1 MTWLPLLLALLAP
14 ARAQEACSGFVE
26 GDEIVLDTPAIAFRS
41 GSASLR
47 PESGDAIDAL
57 VCALAL
63 HPELWVRVEVAEGR
77 SGPDLA
83 RQRAEA
89 IRAATSQRGIRAERI
104 VAATTADPAARL
116 TRFRVMRPGEGLR
129 AAETLIASLPPVD
142 SDRDGIPDATDKC
155 LMEPE
160 LYRTGHEVLDG
171 CPDPWPTT
179 PTVTPT
185 APSAPPAARPPTQQ
199 AASAPVVTPPARAA
213 LPRLDDPLRTGRRVT
228 DEAAVVIG
236 LEAYTHVPRVPHARR
251 DAAAFYDLLV
261 YTRGVP
267 GAKAQLLTQGSRD
280 HMLAAVRRAASDA
293 GRGGRVWVYFAGH
306 GAGHP
311 DTKERMLL
319 GDDVRTDAIG
329 FASRGL
335 PIAEIEA
342 AITAVGA
349 TPLLVLDTC
358 YAGVG
363 RGGESLTGG
372 SRMLIPDYAV
382 PAARGGAQWTAAGP
396 NELSAPLPDQ
406 QHGAFTYFA
415 IGALRGW
422 ADGELDGARD
432 GKVTAAEAQAFVAR
446 ALRRVQ
452 QADQQP
458 AWLGPEDL
466 VLSEGANERA
476 PF

>member
-1 MTWLPLLLALLAP
+1 MPWLPLLLALLAP
-14 ARAQEACSGFVE
+14 ARAQEACNGLLD
-26 GDEIVLDTPAIAFRS
+26 GDRLVTDTTPLAFRG
-41 GSASLR
+41 GSATLR
-47 PESGDAIDAL
+47 PESADAIDAI
-57 VCALAL
+57 VCAMAL
-63 HPELWVRVEVAEGR
+63 HPELQVRVEVAVGR
-77 SGPDLA
+77 GTQALA
-83 RQRAEA
+83 QQRAEA
-89 IRAATSQRGIRAERI
+89 IRDAVVRRGVASTRLLVATP
-104 VAATTADPAARL
+104 ADTVEGRL
-116 TRFRVMRPGEGLR
+116 VGFGVLRPGQGLR

-142 SDRDGIPDATDKC
+142 ADRDGIPDNADKC
-155 LMEPE
+155 PMEAE
-160 LYRTGHEVLDG
+160 TANGFEDADG
-171 CPDPWPTT
+171 CPDRAPATSTPAVPAATT
-179 PTVTPT
+179 P
-185 APSAPPAARPPTQQ
+185 PPAAPAQ
-199 AASAPVVTPPARAA
+199 AAVSPPIVAPPARAA
-213 LPRLDDPLRTGRRVT
+213 LPRIDDPLRTGRRAT
-228 DEAAVVIG
+228 GEAAVVIG
-236 LEAYTHVPRVPHARR
+236 LEGYTYVPQVPHARR
-251 DAAAFYDLLV
+251 DAAAFYDFLV

-280 HMLAAVRRAASDA
+280 HMLAAVRRAATEA

-342 AITAVGA
+342 AITAAGA

-372 SRMLIPDYAV
+372 TRMLIPDYAV
-382 PAARGGAQWTAAGP
+382 PATRGGAQWTAAGP

-432 GKVTAAEAQAFVAR
+432 GEVTAAEAQAFVAR

-458 AWLGPEDL
+458 AWLGPDDL
-466 VLSEGANERA
+466 VLSEGATERA